1 MTLDEIKEKL
11 DESKNIVI
19 LVHDNPDGDAI
30 GSGVAMYLAL
40 KNMGKEVDFILPSY
54 PSCFKEV
61 LNLESIVKSDEE
73 VKDNYDLAI
82 ALDCAST
89 KQMHLYNEVFEKID
103 NTISIDHH
111 PSNNMYADLNYVN
124 SDSPACAQLLYV
136 VFNYLGIEITTDIAK
151 ALVAGIITDTGGF
164 RYSGVTEETFAITAD
179 LVSHGFKISD
189 IYQKVFSEKTK
200 SKFLLHQIAMNRIE
214 FLLDGKLAYTY
225 ITDEDFKSVDAED
238 GDSDGIVEMGRDVDG
253 VEVSLYLRVKEDGE
267 IKGSLRS
274 NEYVNVSELAQI
286 YGGGGHIRAAGF
298 SLPKDFT
305 LEKAKTNLV
314 STIKEYLD
322 GKK

>member
-11 DESKNIVI
+11 DNSKNILV

-54 PSCFKEV
+54 PSCFREV
-61 LNLESIVKSDEE
+61 LNLDSIVKQDED
-73 VKDNYDLAI
+73 VKDSYDLAI
-82 ALDCAST
+82 SLDCAST
-89 KQMHLYNEVFEKID
+89 KQVHLYDVYEKVD
-103 NTISIDHH
+103 NKINIDHH
-111 PSNNMYADLNYVN
+111 PSNTMFGDFNYIN

-136 VFNYLGIEITTDIAK
+136 VFNYLNIEITTDIAK

-164 RYSGVTEETFAITAD
+164 KYSGVTEETFAITAD
-179 LVSHGFKISD
+179 LLSHGFKIAD
-189 IYQKVFSEKTK
+189 IYQKVFSEKSK
-200 SKFLLHQIAMNRIE
+200 SKFLLHQIAMNRVE

-238 GDSDGIVEMGRDVDG
+238 GDSDGIVELGRDVEG
-253 VEVSLYLRVKEDGE
+253 VEVSLYLKVKEDGE

-274 NEYVNVSELAQI
+274 NQYVNVSELAQI

-298 SLPKDFT
+298 TLPKDFT

>member
-11 DESKNIVI
+11 DNSKNILV

-54 PSCFKEV
+54 PSCFREV
-61 LNLESIVKSDEE
+61 LNLDNIVKQDED
-73 VKDNYDLAI
+73 VKDSYDLAI
-82 ALDCAST
+82 SLDCAST
-89 KQMHLYNEVFEKID
+89 KQVHLYDVYEKVD
-103 NTISIDHH
+103 NKINIDHH
-111 PSNNMYADLNYVN
+111 PSNTMFGDFNYIN

-136 VFNYLGIEITTDIAK
+136 VFNYLNIEITTDIAK

-164 RYSGVTEETFAITAD
+164 KYSGVTEETFAITAD
-179 LVSHGFKISD
+179 LLSHGFKIAD
-189 IYQKVFSEKTK
+189 IYQKVFSEKSK

-298 SLPKDFT
+298 TLPKDFT

>member
-11 DESKNIVI
+11 DNSKNILV

-54 PSCFKEV
+54 PSCFREV
-61 LNLESIVKSDEE
+61 LNLDSIVKQDED
-73 VKDNYDLAI
+73 VKDSYDLAI
-82 ALDCAST
+82 SLDCAST
-89 KQMHLYNEVFEKID
+89 KQVHLYDVYEKVD
-103 NTISIDHH
+103 NKINIDHH
-111 PSNNMYADLNYVN
+111 PSNTMFGDFNYIN

-136 VFNYLGIEITTDIAK
+136 VFNYLCIEITTDIAK

-164 RYSGVTEETFAITAD
+164 KYSGVTEETFAITAD
-179 LVSHGFKISD
+179 LLSHGFKIAD
-189 IYQKVFSEKTK
+189 IYQKVFSEKSK
-200 SKFLLHQIAMNRIE
+200 SKFLLHQIAMNRVE

-238 GDSDGIVEMGRDVDG
+238 GDSDGIVELGRDVEG
-253 VEVSLYLRVKEDGE
+253 VEVSLYLKVKEDGE

-274 NEYVNVSELAQI
+274 NQYVNVSELAQI

-298 SLPKDFT
+298 TLPKDFT